1 MAASALKAAMTVR
14 PDPDTI
20 AAVRR
25 QLAAQDPA
33 VARMEAAVGPV
44 PWRVHRPG
52 FASLL
57 QMVMGQQVST
67 ASADAIWARLQ
78 AGLGEVTP
86 AAVLALDA
94 DQLRALGLS
103 RQKARYAHTIAEAGI
118 DFVALAD
125 LSEDEAVAVLTQIT
139 GVGRWTA
146 ELYLLMCEGRAD
158 AFPAGDLALQ
168 VAMHG
173 AEDWAGSR
181 PSERAL
187 RARAEAWR
195 PWRGVVA
202 HLLWAY
208 YRTLPRRPPA
218 AQA

>member
-33 VARMEAAVGPV
+33 VARMDAAVGPV

-78 AGLGEVTP
+78 AGLG
-86 AAVLALDA
+86 
-94 DQLRALGLS
+94 
-103 RQKARYAHTIAEAGI
+103 
-118 DFVALAD
+118 
-125 LSEDEAVAVLTQIT
+125 
-139 GVGRWTA
+139 
-146 ELYLLMCEGRAD
+146 
-158 AFPAGDLALQ
+158 
-168 VAMHG
+168 
-173 AEDWAGSR
+173 
-181 PSERAL
+181 
-187 RARAEAWR
+187 
-195 PWRGVVA
+195 
-202 HLLWAY
+202 
-208 YRTLPRRPPA
+208 
-218 AQA
+218 

>member
-1 MAASALKAAMTVR
+1 MPR
-14 PDPDTI
+14 PDPETI

-25 QLAAQDPA
+25 TLAAQDPA
-33 VARMEAAVGPV
+33 VARIDTAGGPV
-44 PWRVHRPG
+44 PWRVNAPG

-86 AAVLALDA
+86 AAVLAMDA

-118 DFVALAD
+118 DFAALAT
-125 LSEDEAVAVLTQIT
+125 LPEEEAVAVLTRIT

-173 AEDWAGSR
+173 AEDWAGPR

-187 RARAEAWR
+187 RVRAEPWR
-195 PWRGVVA
+195 PWRGVAA
-202 HLLWAY
+202 HLLWAFY
-208 YRTLPRRPPA
+208 QALPPRADRSA
-218 AQA
+218 